1 MEIQLWKQTAID
13 GLAAACRVTFTYVA
27 APAITEV
34 ASYIKTWFYNIV
46 VLVKTLVL
54 VICYWK
60 VHYKVHI

>member
-1 MEIQLWKQTAID
+1 MHGGTGTEID
-13 GLAAACRVTFTYVA
+13 SFAAACQVIFTYVA
-27 APAITEV
+27 VPAIAEV
-34 ASYIKTWFYNIV
+34 ASYIKVWFYNIV